1 MAESRVQKT
10 LLNAKVNL
18 IFYFLNL
25 AVTFFSRKVFLDSL
39 GADFFGLTS
48 TIGGFIGFLSLVEL
62 GIGNAI
68 CVTLYKP
75 MFDKDYKKLNEI
87 VSVLGFLY
95 YIVGFVILSCGLVL
109 AMLFPFIFDSK
120 GK

>member
-10 LLNAKVNL
+10 ILNAKVNL

-62 GIGNAI
+62 EVLSSLAI
-68 CVTLYKP
+68 PDVGLLYPK
-75 MFDKDYKKLNEI
+75 
-87 VSVLGFLY
+87 
-95 YIVGFVILSCGLVL
+95 CR
-109 AMLFPFIFDSK
+109 
-120 GK
+120 

>member
-10 LLNAKVNL
+10 ILNAKVNL
-18 IFYFLNL
+18 IFYFINL

-48 TIGGFIGFLSLVEL
+48 TIGGFIGFLSLVEH

-68 CVTLYKP
+68 SFALYKP
-75 MFDKDYKKLNEI
+75 M
-87 VSVLGFLY
+87 
-95 YIVGFVILSCGLVL
+95 
-109 AMLFPFIFDSK
+109 
-120 GK
+120 